1 VYLTAFF
8 TNVGVPSTGLNPT
21 IRIRRISDGTLL
33 VTDAVM
39 TEVGDGW
46 YRYWFAAYDED
57 VNYAIR
63 CDGGATLPAMERYT
77 YGGNENYIDDID
89 EKLSVIHGVGSWE
102 SDTTSTVDA
111 NIIQVQ
117 GNTITNVDD
126 FKADVAALAI
136 EANVEGHVT
145 TSITTYDPPTRTEAT
160 SDKDEIINTI
170 NADSTSIVDANII
183 QVQGNSVTN
192 IDDFKA
198 DVSALAIEANVEG
211 HVTDSLNTYD
221 PPTRTEATSDK
232 DEIINTINADSTSI
246 VIADVQFVNGVPVLS
261 IDEFKA
267 DVSALAIEANVEGHV
282 TNSLTTYDP
291 PTRTEATSDKDEILT
306 AVNAD
311 STNVVDANII
321 QVQGNTITNVDDFK
335 ADVAALAIEANVE
348 GHVTNSLNTYDSP
361 TRTEATSDKDEI
373 LVAVNADSTSIVI
386 ADVQFVNGVPV
397 LSIDEFKADVS
408 ALAIEAN
415 VETHVTNSLNTY
427 DPPTRTEATS
437 DKDEILVAVGGGD
450 STSPVIADIRFV
462 NGVPVTSVDDF
473 KADVS
478 TISTLIRRVLGLVQ
492 ENFYIDQIIYDAN
505 NAMTASRV
513 RTYSVGAS
521 VGTNANVLAT
531 YNVEVVYDANG
542 NMESYRVIIL

>member
-1 VYLTAFF
+1 MYLTAFF

-198 DVSALAIEANVEG
+198 DVS
-211 HVTDSLNTYD
+211 
-221 PPTRTEATSDK
+221 
-232 DEIINTINADSTSI
+232 
-246 VIADVQFVNGVPVLS
+246 
-261 IDEFKA
+261 
-267 DVSALAIEANVEGHV
+267 
-282 TNSLTTYDP
+282 
-291 PTRTEATSDKDEILT
+291 
-306 AVNAD
+306 
-311 STNVVDANII
+311 
-321 QVQGNTITNVDDFK
+321 
-335 ADVAALAIEANVE
+335 ALAIEANVE